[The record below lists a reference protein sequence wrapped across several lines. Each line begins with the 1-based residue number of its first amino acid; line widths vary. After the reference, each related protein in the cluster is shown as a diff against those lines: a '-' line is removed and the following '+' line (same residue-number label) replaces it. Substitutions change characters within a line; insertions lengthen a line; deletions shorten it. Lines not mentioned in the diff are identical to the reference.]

1 MHYSIK
7 FLAVFLIAKMFKDKK
22 TYIFVLVIPNFS
34 SHKMLLQSLKP
45 LLHVLHHS
53 IQRLH
58 KSLLLKFIEAE
69 VLSAVASNLDLIG
82 INL

>member
-1 MHYSIK
+1 
-7 FLAVFLIAKMFKDKK
+7 
-22 TYIFVLVIPNFS
+22 
-34 SHKMLLQSLKP
+34 MLLQSLKP
-45 LLHVLHHS
+45 LLHVLHDS

-69 VLSAVASNLDLIG
+69 VLSAAASNLDLIG